1 MTEIDWSEIE
11 RETDNG
17 QEILFRPIEIY
28 RMESGFAIMNDPPLT
43 PVSSDNRAM
52 CRYGIGYTVNSDYY
66 KTEEGKQ
73 RVAAARKE
81 LKREIDELDRAVH
94 GQLINRD
101 KPKKRQK
108 RKARN
113 RKRRQ
118 TKQRRK

>member
-1 MTEIDWSEIE
+1 MTEIDWREIE
-11 RETDNG
+11 RVTDNG
-17 QEILFRPIEIY
+17 REILCRPFEIH
-28 RMESGFAIMNDPPLT
+28 RMESGFVIFNDPPMT

-52 CRYGIGYTVNSDYY
+52 CRYGIGYTLNSDYY

-81 LKREIDELDRAVH
+81 LKREIDGLDRAVY

-101 KPKKRQK
+101 KSKKRQK